1 MGGEKIWDI
10 ELIVVMIGWLDH
22 CVEFDEDFD
31 ATILKTLEDYQTE
44 CDEEIYPFTR
54 LQIRNKLT
62 ELSRRS
68 TVPKMFAPNYPR
80 LQEIKMKGSRCFPG
94 LKPEILEKANIATRK
109 YAVRRQ
115 KRQSQVDFVPKLLR
129 HGDNGVENEDLANSR
144 PNKDSQRKSRR
155 SAGSYVTGHGQ
166 SSNLSSRKKKVCD
179 RLSPLSKMLLIT
191 FKRQRPMT
199 AAPPSL
205 PYESPVPKHTTI
217 ASPSATF
224 VDKLLL
230 LRKSIALD

>member
-80 LQEIKMKGSRCFPG
+80 MQEIKVKGSRCFPG

-115 KRQSQVDFVPKLLR
+115 KRQSQVGLVPKLPCR
-129 HGDNGVENEDLANSR
+129 GDNGVENDDLANSR
-144 PNKDSQRKSRR
+144 PNKDSQRKSRKT
-155 SAGSYVTGHGQ
+155 AGSCVTGHGQ
-166 SSNLSSRKKKVCD
+166 SSNLTNRKKNKVCD
-179 RLSPLSKMLLIT
+179 LLSPLSKMLLLT
-191 FKRQRPMT
+191 FKRQR
-199 AAPPSL
+199 L
-205 PYESPVPKHTTI
+205 YESPVPEDITTVF
-217 ASPSATF
+217 PSATF

-230 LRKSIALD
+230 LTKSIALD